1 MLKVPLTS
9 LTEACRGLRQ
19 ELRGRRGI
27 QRPRAGIQRRFSG
40 DSAAIQRLVF
50 STFLESA
57 WLISCSR
64 CSYAWHATSAD
75 RSSSNS
81 AQEGSLGRAGWAC
94 GLAGG
99 LGAAASPGGRASVA
113 VDNGCWGPGPAAG
126 GPVARSA
133 GSRCPS
139 PFGYDPRARRGLP
152 ADVFTDP
159 FLGVCRK
166 QIRRTFPHTFTNGDS
181 SHTSLTYT

>member
-1 MLKVPLTS
+1 MFSYHFHIIPYKHILNP
-9 LTEACRGLRQ
+9 G
-19 ELRGRRGI
+19 
-27 QRPRAGIQRRFSG
+27 AGGSDFWVSAAIQRRFSG

-57 WLISCSR
+57 WLIFCSR

-75 RSSSNS
+75 RSSPNS

-113 VDNGCWGPGPAAG
+113 VDNGCLGPGPAAG

-139 PFGYDPRARRGLP
+139 PFGYGPRARRGLP

-166 QIRRTFPHTFTNGDS
+166 QIRRTSPILSQRRIQPHVFDIHLN
-181 SHTSLTYT
+181 L